1 MATSPCPHFPDCA
14 ACALSGQAYG
24 DQLRAKHRRLADS
37 LAAYPTLAPLAVPD
51 VIGSQ
56 RLFGYR
62 NVAKLVARRT
72 GRGLLLGVYR
82 PGSHQVVDVGSCVV
96 HQPPIPAVLAA
107 VRNELERAAVPTY
120 DERDGSGWLR
130 YVVVRS
136 SGWKHTAQLIP
147 VVRDRAWAGERELL
161 KRLRAVRGVS
171 SIVLNVNPT
180 PGNVILSDTFVPVT
194 HETALLE
201 RIGGLRLKS
210 SAGSFLQANIANAR
224 RAYERVLLWA
234 NPQPEEVAV
243 DLYAGVGAISF
254 YLAGSARRVVGVE
267 ESAIAVGDAKQN
279 IRLNGYHNVHFVAA
293 PAAVGLASAASD
305 FGRIDI
311 VTLNPPRKGADEAT
325 RATILA
331 CAPSRIVYVSCEPST
346 LARDL
351 DWLAAR
357 GYRVTALQPYDF
369 LPQTEHV
376 ETVALLEK

>member
-1 MATSPCPHFPDCA
+1 MAPSPCPHFPDCA

-24 DQLRAKHRRLADS
+24 AQLRAKQQRVTES
-37 LAAYPTLAPLAVPD
+37 LAAYPTLAALPVPD
-51 VIGSQ
+51 VIGSP

-62 NVAKLVARRT
+62 NVAKLVARRAR
-72 GRGLLLGVYR
+72 RGLQLGVYR
-82 PGSHQVVDVGSCVV
+82 PGSHQVVDISSCVV

-107 VRNELERAAVPTY
+107 VRHEVERAAAPTY
-120 DERDGSGWLR
+120 DERSGTGWLR

-136 SGWKHTAQLIP
+136 SAWKHTAQVIP
-147 VVRDRAWAGERELL
+147 VVRDRAWSGAGELL

-171 SIVLNVNPT
+171 SVVLNVNAT
-180 PGNVILSDTFVPVT
+180 PGNVILSDTFVAVT
-194 HETALLE
+194 RETALLE
-201 RIGGLRLKS
+201 RVGGLRLKS
-210 SAGSFLQANIANAR
+210 SAGSFLQANVAAAR
-224 RAYERVLLWA
+224 RAYERVLRWA
-234 NPQPEEVAV
+234 NPQPDENAV

-254 YLAGSARRVVGVE
+254 YLGGSARRVIGVE
-267 ESAIAVGDAKQN
+267 ESPIAVRDAKQN

-293 PAAVGLASAASD
+293 PAAVGLANAASEL
-305 FGRIDI
+305 GRIDI

-325 RATILA
+325 RSAIVA

-376 ETVALLEK
+376 ETVALLER